1 MVETVCHKEVLV
13 LVLVMT
19 VALVATQGMDLLE
32 TALGVVVEV
41 AVFKV
46 VRLTGVDLLSNPSG
60 MTIIIR
66 GVAVGSTFTVVEE
79 VDHVGDQGGEEDI
92 TTIGE
97 VVDVAV
103 VVVVIGAIVTVDTA
117 IVVSRFLWMIMLA
130 VGRRVI
136 QVVAVVVRVIALVLL
151 RIAPNLGL
159 RRLALHLVG
168 VFLHVMTAAG
178 VPSPAAA
185 PVQRPLRP
193 HVVGA
198 GVALIRDLDHD
209 PHHPSQKN
217 VFLGPA

>member
-103 VVVVIGAIVTVDTA
+103 VVVVIGAIVTVGKSTS
-117 IVVSRFLWMIMLA
+117 IFLFKWFL
-130 VGRRVI
+130 R
-136 QVVAVVVRVIALVLL
+136 LL
-151 RIAPNLGL
+151 N
-159 RRLALHLVG
+159 
-168 VFLHVMTAAG
+168 
-178 VPSPAAA
+178 
-185 PVQRPLRP
+185 
-193 HVVGA
+193 
-198 GVALIRDLDHD
+198 
-209 PHHPSQKN
+209 HPI
-217 VFLGPA
+217 